1 MRRPEPLQVFPFRLI
16 RWPSRDQ
23 SWANDINGSNYR
35 KGVFSMSKL
44 DMVRSFNDSAPQAA
58 AIQTVTELQ
67 QVAELATLKLDRSID
82 RLIEIESQTL
92 YIRRELM
99 AALET
104 LRSQAAVFALRSQQ
118 TSQQNE
124 AVLDEIR
131 EMRQGFQAMR
141 EEAQQNTEQMNRM
154 ADMVQR
160 IMICQ
165 NTHSKILDRVQIALP
180 KTVSKDG
187 RSYQPRLPPESMVTE
202 VLDLLQGR
210 RGRLMRWVTKALN
223 R

>member
-1 MRRPEPLQVFPFRLI
+1 MR
-16 RWPSRDQ
+16 
-23 SWANDINGSNYR
+23 
-35 KGVFSMSKL
+35 KL

-118 TSQQNE
+118 TLKQNE
-124 AVLDEIR
+124 ALLVEIL
-131 EMRQGFQAMR
+131 EMRQSIKVFR
-141 EEAQQNTEQMNRM
+141 EETQQTTEKMNGM
-154 ADMVQR
+154 ADLLQT
-160 IMICQ
+160 IMNCQ
-165 NTHSKILDRVQIALP
+165 KAQSEILARVQIALP
-180 KTVSKDG
+180 KPLYKDG
-187 RSYQPRLPPESMVTE
+187 RIYQPRLAPESMSTE
-202 VLDLLQGR
+202 TIGLLRGK
-210 RGRLMRWVTKALN
+210 RGRLFRWLTKRLN

>member
-1 MRRPEPLQVFPFRLI
+1 MLHLVL
-16 RWPSRDQ
+16 
-23 SWANDINGSNYR
+23 
-35 KGVFSMSKL
+35 
-44 DMVRSFNDSAPQAA
+44 DSA
-58 AIQTVTELQ
+58 
-67 QVAELATLKLDRSID
+67 
-82 RLIEIESQTL
+82 
-92 YIRRELM
+92 
-99 AALET
+99 
-104 LRSQAAVFALRSQQ
+104 
-118 TSQQNE
+118 
-124 AVLDEIR
+124 
-131 EMRQGFQAMR
+131 
-141 EEAQQNTEQMNRM
+141 
-154 ADMVQR
+154 VQR

>member
-1 MRRPEPLQVFPFRLI
+1 MR
-16 RWPSRDQ
+16 
-23 SWANDINGSNYR
+23 
-35 KGVFSMSKL
+35 KL